1 MKDPRL
7 IGLGLGLA
15 WIAWCLPSGNFGLL
29 NGIIV
34 YTHEG
39 GHLICMPF
47 MPRLIT
53 IMAGTGMQLLMPAAI
68 MAGFHVRRERFS
80 AAVTGLWL
88 AASLRQAS
96 VYAQDAID
104 QERPLLFSGLSAAEE
119 LEQYGETEHDF
130 INMLD
135 ILHLP
140 LGLAHGISALLFLGA
155 IATWA
160 YVAYLGFSDAFPR
173 KAPQRSPR
181 SPSPRSPRR

>member
-1 MKDPRL
+1 MKDARPIAL
-7 IGLGLGLA
+7 VLGLLWVA
-15 WIAWCLPSGNFGLL
+15 WGLPSGNFGLL
-29 NGIIV
+29 NGIIT

-39 GHLICMPF
+39 GHLLCMPF

-53 IMAGTGMQLLMPAAI
+53 IAAGTGMQLLMPAAI
-68 MAGFHVRRERFS
+68 TASFYLRQDRFS
-80 AAVTGLWL
+80 AAITALWL

-104 QERPLLFSGLSAAEE
+104 QDRPLLFSGLSAAEE

-140 LGLAHGISALLFLGA
+140 LGLAHTISALLFLAA
-155 IATWA
+155 IATLA
-160 YVAYLGFSDAFPR
+160 AALYLGLQATAKP
-173 KAPQRSPR
+173 
-181 SPSPRSPRR
+181 PRRGP